1 MRWFGGIG
9 AHKKSRIMERPEG
22 GRKQVGCEEGKEKI
36 WEEGGEGGGKKLKG
50 VHRRRLGKL
59 ET

>member
-1 MRWFGGIG
+1 
-9 AHKKSRIMERPEG
+9 MERPEG
-22 GRKQVGCEEGKEKI
+22 GRKQVGCEEGKVKI
-36 WEEGGEGGGKKLKG
+36 LEEGRGGGRKLKG